1 MLKNSPGTSTIGCL
15 FTIAIV
21 VFCFYTGY
29 KFAAVQWNVEE
40 FKEKL
45 TAGTRFFANDV
56 QSLDNIAV
64 IKADIVRRAAECAIT
79 LTDKNVSVSTEG
91 TAVII
96 TASWIE
102 PIKFPG
108 GYTYEWEIIV
118 SRSIRKFGR

>member
-29 KFAAVQWNVEE
+29 KFAVVQWNVES
-40 FKEKL
+40 FKEEL
-45 TAGTRFFANDV
+45 TEGTRFWANEHN
-56 QSLDNIAV
+56 LDDIAGM
-64 IKADIVRRAAECAIT
+64 KADTIRRAAECAIT

-102 PIKFPG
+102 PIEFPG

>member
-29 KFAAVQWNVEE
+29 KFAVVQWNVES
-40 FKEKL
+40 FKEEL
-45 TAGTRFFANDV
+45 TEGTRFWANEHT
-56 QSLDNIAV
+56 LDDIAGM
-64 IKADIVRRAAECAIT
+64 KADTIRRAAKCEIN

-102 PIKFPG
+102 PIEFPG

-118 SRSIRKFGR
+118 SRSIRKFGY